1 MADIVHFAEAKADRS
16 GDSRDWTAIDMLK
29 SIVRDIEK
37 GRVSTDQICVH
48 YWETNEDGGRIHHN
62 SVAGMTFPDHVA
74 LLTVALHEC
83 VEGWKR

>member
-16 GDSRDWTAIDMLK
+16 GDSRDWSPLDMLK
-29 SIVRDIEK
+29 SLVRDVEE
-37 GRVSTDQICVH
+37 GRVKTNQICVH
-48 YWETNEDGGRIHHN
+48 FWVNEDGGRVHHN

-83 VEGWKR
+83 VDNWKCE